1 MHQVKAGAVKL
12 GSNDKFS
19 FIMGILQN
27 EAEYG
32 YFHISNGKKIPSD
45 FVSTSFDYI
54 SMLKN
59 ELNKKAIE
67 KKDILATDKV
77 DDYIVLDK
85 VSGNHK
91 KADVYS
97 IIKYVSGNSKDITKI
112 ESTISEIN
120 NALDT
125 YKSTIEKK

>member
-1 MHQVKAGAVKL
+1 
-12 GSNDKFS
+12 
-19 FIMGILQN
+19 MGILQN

-45 FVSTSFDYI
+45 FVSTALDYI
-54 SMLKN
+54 F
-59 ELNKKAIE
+59 
-67 KKDILATDKV
+67 
-77 DDYIVLDK
+77 LDK

-112 ESTISEIN
+112 ESTISEID

-125 YKSTIEKK
+125 YKSIIEKLKKIR

>member
-1 MHQVKAGAVKL
+1 
-12 GSNDKFS
+12 
-19 FIMGILQN
+19 
-27 EAEYG
+27 
-32 YFHISNGKKIPSD
+32 
-45 FVSTSFDYI
+45 
-54 SMLKN
+54 
-59 ELNKKAIE
+59 
-67 KKDILATDKV
+67 
-77 DDYIVLDK
+77 LDK